1 MDRQQL
7 PDPSWLPFN
16 GKTPYWLRVVLLL
29 FERGALFQIVGMG
42 VMVVVVM
49 AFLGFIRNPQME
61 ALIDA
66 IKETSDQH
74 QSIARGLEEAIT
86 FLKSNQ
92 KDIRGNRMTNVDIAN
107 GVRTLCWVNA
117 LATKSTKDD
126 DLCAELQ
133 HSANGGNTSGW

>member
-16 GKTPYWLRVVLLL
+16 GKTPYWLKVLLLL
-29 FERGALFQIVGMG
+29 FERGALFQLVGMG
-42 VMVVVVM
+42 VMIVVVM

-66 IKETSDQH
+66 IKETSAQH
-74 QSIARGLEEAIT
+74 QSIATGLEEAIT

-92 KDIRGNRMTNVDIAN
+92 RDIRGNRMTNVDIAN

-133 HSANGGNTSGW
+133 HSATGGNTFN

>member
-16 GKTPYWLRVVLLL
+16 GKTPYWLKVLLLL
-29 FERGALFQIVGMG
+29 FERGALFQLVGMG
-42 VMVVVVM
+42 VMIVVVM

-61 ALIDA
+61 SLIDA
-66 IKETSDQH
+66 IKESSAQH
-74 QSIARGLEEAIT
+74 HTMARGIEEAIT

-92 KDIRGNRMTNVDIAN
+92 RDIRGNRLTNVDIAN